1 MNIVQMNGTHPTDN
15 DSAPANSKK
24 PEKPLRFVTNY
35 GAPHPKRRRIG
46 AACLTCRKRKTA
58 CSGER
63 PFCDTCKQNKLD
75 CAGYSNEAVAGSS
88 TTSTSKRAESAQ
100 SRPANESRQPTS
112 KANERGTQEG
122 QSKLR
127 TSSTQNA
134 SLTSDS
140 SNRVGGEL
148 SPGAKVAQDANVPA
162 IPATAPEQP
171 LFAGPRNR
179 MPYFR
184 YFGPTAIMPGFKQMV
199 VKVRGK
205 QHGSGQTVSDR
216 EYTNLQGRSNS
227 LT

>member
-1 MNIVQMNGTHPTDN
+1 MNGAHPSDN
-15 DSAPANSKK
+15 DSGSASSKK

-75 CAGYSNEAVAGSS
+75 CAGYSNEATTGSS
-88 TTSTSKRAESAQ
+88 STNTSKRAESDQ

-112 KANERGTQEG
+112 KANDRGTHDG
-122 QSKLR
+122 QSNSR
-127 TSSTQNA
+127 TSSTQHT
-134 SLTSDS
+134 SSTSDL
-140 SNRVGGEL
+140 SNQIGGEL
-148 SPGAKVAQDANVPA
+148 SPGVKVGEDANVPA
-162 IPATAPEQP
+162 IPATVPEQP

-184 YFGPTAIMPGFKQMV
+184 WLGPTAIMPGFKQMV
-199 VKVRGK
+199 VKVKRQESELK
-205 QHGSGQTVSDR
+205 MD
-216 EYTNLQGRSNS
+216 L
-227 LT
+227 